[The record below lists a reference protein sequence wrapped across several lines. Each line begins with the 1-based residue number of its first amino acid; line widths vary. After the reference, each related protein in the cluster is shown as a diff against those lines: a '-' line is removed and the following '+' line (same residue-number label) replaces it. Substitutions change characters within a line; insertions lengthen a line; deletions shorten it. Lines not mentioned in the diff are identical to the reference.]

1 VADCGSYDDATSGTG
16 PRGTVP
22 SAVEENT
29 MKSHSFQKLVT
40 ASSLVAVAI
49 GLTACAAPRSPA
61 DDPRNLPVETASAEL
76 RSDRVRNWTVIDDQT
91 MLVEAYD
98 GTKYR
103 AETMGA
109 CNGLSFATRL
119 GFSNRGGFKTIDR
132 FSSVLLPDGTKCPLA
147 AFNKVIPPEKSALDS
162 YEKAEKE
169 KDAAAEKDSKDKEQK
184 SDDSAAAKKDVSTA
198 GDAQGS
204 ATPR

>member
-1 VADCGSYDDATSGTG
+1 
-16 PRGTVP
+16 
-22 SAVEENT
+22 
-29 MKSHSFQKLVT
+29 MKSRSFQKRMTL
-40 ASSLVAVAI
+40 SSLMGAALAGAL
-49 GLTACAAPRSPA
+49 GLTGCATPRSQADNPA
-61 DDPRNLPVETASAEL
+61 NLPTETASAEL

-91 MLVEAYD
+91 MLVESYD
-98 GTKYR
+98 GSKYKM
-103 AETMGA
+103 EMMGA

-132 FSSVLLPDGTKCPLA
+132 FSSVLLPDGTRCPLA

-169 KDAAAEKDSKDKEQK
+169 KEAADKEKKDKEQK
-184 SDDSAAAKKDVSTA
+184 SDDSAAAKTDAKKDVSEA
-198 GDAQGS
+198 ADAKGS